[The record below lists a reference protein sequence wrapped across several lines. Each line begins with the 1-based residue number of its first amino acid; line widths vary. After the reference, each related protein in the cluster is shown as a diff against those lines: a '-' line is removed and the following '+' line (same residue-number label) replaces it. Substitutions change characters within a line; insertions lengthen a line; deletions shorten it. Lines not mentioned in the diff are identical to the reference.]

1 MLLIGCRFIDYKLY
15 IENSYLLNIRYMN
28 IKEKLWNRI
37 RELRKEKWISQEKLG
52 FKSKLH
58 RTYLSNVERGLKN
71 VSVENIE
78 KIAGALDIEIRDL
91 FN

>member
-1 MLLIGCRFIDYKLY
+1 MD
-15 IENSYLLNIRYMN
+15 

-37 RELRKEKWISQEKLG
+37 KEIRKEKNISQEQLG

-58 RTYLSNVERGLKN
+58 RTYLSAVERGLKN
-71 VSVENIE
+71 ISVENIE
-78 KIAGALDIEIRDL
+78 KVALALWVEVKDL

>member
-1 MLLIGCRFIDYKLY
+1 
-15 IENSYLLNIRYMN
+15 MN
-28 IKEKLWNRI
+28 IKQKLWNRI
-37 RELRKEKWISQEKLG
+37 RDIRKEKNISQEQLW

-58 RTYLSNVERGLKN
+58 RTYISDIERWIKN

-78 KIAGALDIEIRDL
+78 KIALALEIEVKDL

>member
-1 MLLIGCRFIDYKLY
+1 MSVD
-15 IENSYLLNIRYMN
+15 LLNTKIIIMFIYFKYIIMD
-28 IKEKLWNRI
+28 IKIKLWNRI
-37 RELRKEKWISQEKLG
+37 KEIRMKNSISQEQLG

-58 RTYLSNVERGLKN
+58 RTYLSSIERWLKN

-78 KIAGALDIEIRDL
+78 KIALALWVEVKDL

>member
-1 MLLIGCRFIDYKLY
+1 M
-15 IENSYLLNIRYMN
+15 
-28 IKEKLWNRI
+28 
-37 RELRKEKWISQEKLG
+37 SQEQLG

-58 RTYLSNVERGLKN
+58 RTYLSAVERGLKN

-78 KIAGALDIEIRDL
+78 KIALALDVEVRDL

>member
-1 MLLIGCRFIDYKLY
+1 
-15 IENSYLLNIRYMN
+15 MN

-58 RTYLSNVERGLKN
+58 RTYLSDIERGLKN

-78 KIAGALDIEIRDL
+78 KIACALDVKIGDL
-91 FN
+91 F